1 MKRIALH
8 ERARVDK
15 FKRTESKKPE
25 LGRDWSGKDQG
36 VNYVKL
42 QSFCL
47 EWNVL
52 ELDIGNAPVVS
63 PMHLIP

>member
-8 ERARVDK
+8 ERARVAK

-25 LGRDWSGKDQG
+25 LGRDWRGEDQG

-42 QSFCL
+42 QRFCL
-47 EWNVL
+47 EW
-52 ELDIGNAPVVS
+52 
-63 PMHLIP
+63 